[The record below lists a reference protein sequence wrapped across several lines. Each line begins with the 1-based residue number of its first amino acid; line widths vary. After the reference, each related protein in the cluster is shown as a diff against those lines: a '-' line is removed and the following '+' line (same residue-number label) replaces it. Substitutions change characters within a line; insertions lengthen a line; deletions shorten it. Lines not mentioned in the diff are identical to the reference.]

1 MSSKKRRKELS
12 NDLNQVLKDKEVDF
26 CFERNKKT
34 EKLVFTKNGD
44 CKCSVCLSLTPS
56 DINNRHSEVR
66 YIRRT
71 LKEKFDIDTQ
81 TKDFTISFISNF
93 N

>member
-34 EKLVFTKNGD
+34 EKLVFTKND
-44 CKCSVCLSLTPS
+44 ECKCSVCLSLTPS
-56 DINNRHSEVR
+56 DINNRRSVVR

-71 LKEKFDIDTQ
+71 LKERFDIDTQ

>member
-34 EKLVFTKNGD
+34 EKLVFTKNGE

-56 DINNRHSEVR
+56 DINNRRSVVR

-71 LKEKFDIDTQ
+71 LKERFDIDTQ